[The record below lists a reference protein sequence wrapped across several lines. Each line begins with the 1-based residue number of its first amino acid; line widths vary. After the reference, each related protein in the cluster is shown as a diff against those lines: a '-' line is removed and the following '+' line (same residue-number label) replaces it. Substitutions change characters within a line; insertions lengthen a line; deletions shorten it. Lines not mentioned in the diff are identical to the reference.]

1 MTPTLQELAAQLRAT
16 LREIPDYPKPGIL
29 FYDITTILE
38 NASCLHNV
46 ISFLHERYKDQHI
59 THIVGIESR
68 GFIFGAAL
76 AYALGVG
83 LVPVRK
89 KGKLPYKTFSQDYSL
104 EYGTDTLEIHQ
115 DAFASTIAE
124 SKKPRVVLVDDL
136 LATGGTARAST
147 ELIKKAGG
155 ECIEACFLIRLLELQ
170 GEKKLTTSFINILDC

>member
-1 MTPTLQELAAQLRAT
+1 MTPTLQALSAQLREN

-38 NASCLHNV
+38 NASCLHNI
-46 ISFLHERYKDQHI
+46 ISFWHERYKDEHI
-59 THIVGIESR
+59 THVVGIESR

-89 KGKLPYKTFSQDYSL
+89 KGKLPYKTFSQDYAL

-115 DAFASTIAE
+115 DAFASTLAKG
-124 SKKPRVVLVDDL
+124 KKPRVVLVDDL
-136 LATGGTARAST
+136 LATGGTARASV
-147 ELIKKAGG
+147 ELIKQAGG
-155 ECIEACFLIRLLELQ
+155 ECIEACFLIRLLELH
-170 GEKKLTTSFINILDC
+170 GEKNLTTNFIAILDC

>member
-1 MTPTLQELAAQLRAT
+1 MTPTLQALATQLREN

-46 ISFLHERYKDQHI
+46 ISFWHERYKDKQI
-59 THIVGIESR
+59 THVVGIESR

-89 KGKLPYKTFSQDYSL
+89 KGKLPHKTFSQDYAL

-115 DAFASTIAE
+115 DAFASTLAKGE
-124 SKKPRVVLVDDL
+124 KPRVVLVDDL
-136 LATGGTARAST
+136 LATGGTARASV

-155 ECIEACFLIRLLELQ
+155 ECIEACFLIRLLELH
-170 GEKKLTTSFINILDC
+170 GEKNLTTNFIAILDC